1 MEGTPPLPSDGQ
13 SPRLPDGYRPVEALA
28 RHGNRLVLR
37 CVKEDEPG
45 TGVVLKCLLPSAE
58 GFDEDLEAFRAEFL
72 LLDALAHPNWVRPR
86 RFGRLPLAG
95 WFLELEECP
104 GAPIPRWP
112 LRGWWPENLAIARQ
126 ILSGLEALHRLGY
139 AQLDL
144 SPSQVLVSP
153 VVEESR
159 TWAAAPAPDAAAI
172 RAVLLD
178 LGLAAP
184 FHSPVRGRGT
194 PGYMAPELLRGAT
207 EWDGRTDIY
216 AAGSLLFDL
225 FVGEPAF
232 PGAST
237 REIVARQLDGDVPD
251 PGPEAGLPP
260 PVRSLLR
267 ELLSPDPNQR
277 PTSALEVWQRLREQA
292 PREQA
297 NAFPALLEPGRTF
310 VFQGR
315 QKETAAFT
323 GWLTG
328 WGGAGGPAGG
338 AGARDGA
345 RDGTR
350 DPMPPRA
357 ASGAR
362 PTGAEGPGRL
372 RCRVIGEP
380 GIGRRRLTGRL
391 ASVAQ
396 TLGWALAT
404 TPAPGIPAAWPEA
417 PSGADRPGH
426 GDVAGGSVSRVTEL
440 RTIAPEGAGGLIL
453 SIEPELDSPEPPLR
467 TRTAIETS
475 GDGRTLTLRLG
486 PLDLPELES
495 ALQGQGMESPLLR
508 RVLAHHAVGS
518 PGRLE
523 ELWERIPPELDLS
536 SRYAQEESIP
546 ESLEEIP
553 PPDGWHRQAAQLMA
567 AAPPWA
573 RAEAVGLALQAA
585 EELPG
590 ALGAVSGR
598 PSGEIESALEPLR
611 ARGYLVGELGAP
623 RFVSSLWARSVLAAA
638 PEESRQVGGGMLA
651 RLLASG
657 RPEETVAA
665 ARLAIRLADLA
676 SLGTSLAPA
685 VAHLVE
691 SGRYEDAVALWTS
704 ACRAGLAGEKLY
716 ERRTA
721 LALLEVSL
729 PYPASCGLLLPAP
742 EEMPKPGDVQECA
755 NLLAGWAAWARRE
768 HRTAEEALAAP
779 CSERLLEFYRRWL
792 RFRGELVREDT
803 ATAQAELQGLFAMEM
818 SEARL
823 VFWRRF
829 GESVLLRN
837 CGRPEEARDISE
849 ALMSEQGRL
858 RGAERAQ
865 VLHHRASLEFQRG
878 AVEEAVPFLED
889 AVRLFAALRIRR
901 GGLHAANLLG
911 GVQAQR
917 GDLLRAQASFLEL
930 AWRRAQTRDWSA
942 WTTALNNLVLTFVEF
957 GRLGEALQTAAGAC
971 SVAERA
977 SEPAMLARASQKRIY
992 ALLAG
997 GFVRRAHEE
1006 GARLLVEGSPT
1017 PQTRRL
1023 ARVCTA
1029 EAGILL
1035 GETNGARA
1043 EFQAVVDD
1051 FLAAGSREDAQE
1063 TLVQWALRES

>member
-1 MEGTPPLPSDGQ
+1 
-13 SPRLPDGYRPVEALA
+13 
-28 RHGNRLVLR
+28 
-37 CVKEDEPG
+37 
-45 TGVVLKCLLPSAE
+45 
-58 GFDEDLEAFRAEFL
+58 
-72 LLDALAHPNWVRPR
+72 
-86 RFGRLPLAG
+86 
-95 WFLELEECP
+95 
-104 GAPIPRWP
+104 
-112 LRGWWPENLAIARQ
+112 
-126 ILSGLEALHRLGY
+126 
-139 AQLDL
+139 
-144 SPSQVLVSP
+144 
-153 VVEESR
+153 
-159 TWAAAPAPDAAAI
+159 
-172 RAVLLD
+172 
-178 LGLAAP
+178 
-184 FHSPVRGRGT
+184 
-194 PGYMAPELLRGAT
+194 
-207 EWDGRTDIY
+207 
-216 AAGSLLFDL
+216 
-225 FVGEPAF
+225 
-232 PGAST
+232 
-237 REIVARQLDGDVPD
+237 
-251 PGPEAGLPP
+251 
-260 PVRSLLR
+260 
-267 ELLSPDPNQR
+267 
-277 PTSALEVWQRLREQA
+277 
-292 PREQA
+292 
-297 NAFPALLEPGRTF
+297 
-310 VFQGR
+310 
-315 QKETAAFT
+315 
-323 GWLTG
+323 
-328 WGGAGGPAGG
+328 
-338 AGARDGA
+338 
-345 RDGTR
+345 
-350 DPMPPRA
+350 
-357 ASGAR
+357 
-362 PTGAEGPGRL
+362 
-372 RCRVIGEP
+372 
-380 GIGRRRLTGRL
+380 
-391 ASVAQ
+391 
-396 TLGWALAT
+396 
-404 TPAPGIPAAWPEA
+404 
-417 PSGADRPGH
+417 
-426 GDVAGGSVSRVTEL
+426 
-440 RTIAPEGAGGLIL
+440 
-453 SIEPELDSPEPPLR
+453 
-467 TRTAIETS
+467 
-475 GDGRTLTLRLG
+475 
-486 PLDLPELES
+486 
-495 ALQGQGMESPLLR
+495 
-508 RVLAHHAVGS
+508 
-518 PGRLE
+518 
-523 ELWERIPPELDLS
+523 
-536 SRYAQEESIP
+536 
-546 ESLEEIP
+546 
-553 PPDGWHRQAAQLMA
+553 
-567 AAPPWA
+567 
-573 RAEAVGLALQAA
+573 
-585 EELPG
+585 
-590 ALGAVSGR
+590 
-598 PSGEIESALEPLR
+598 
-611 ARGYLVGELGAP
+611 VGELCAP

-704 ACRAGLAGEKLY
+704 ACRAGLAGERLY

-1063 TLVQWALRES
+1063 TLVQWALRESERGDVDRADEVRGAARRISGNVSPLTEGLMALLDADLAASMDAAPDDAAAVALRAVRLLERQNRWYLAWRAHWRLGQALRRGGSQLDAAREYASARTILTGVAESFGREAPVGPFLDLPVVTAFLREMESF